1 MTKKTTK
8 KTTTKKVKRKDIQKE
23 DSLKELEVIDK
34 TNYRQFMILLYEN
47 TKSYDYEEVINKLT
61 SYKKWAYI
69 KHVPEVEE
77 KKEHVHA
84 IIILENKTSIS
95 SISKKLGV
103 PKQFIQSIQDLRQ
116 SVRYLIH
123 LGWDDKIQ
131 YDLEISVGAG
141 LPNNKAYRYTIVR
154 DMYKDKAISKLE
166 YRNYMIKQLGMD
178 IQEYPESLAEQ
189 QEIGVI
195 DEETQ
200 QELQQTQQNANIEGL
215 TASGNPSLNYA
226 RNMGGV

>member
-34 TNYRQFMILLYEN
+34 TNYRQFMILLYED
-47 TKSYDYEEVINKLT
+47 TTSYDYEEVINKLT

-69 KHVPEVEE
+69 KHVPEIEE

-103 PKQFIQSIQDLRQ
+103 PKQFIQSINDLRQ

-123 LGWDDKIQ
+123 LGWEDKVQ
-131 YDLEISVGAG
+131 YDLESVQVSDSFKKEF
-141 LPNNKAYRYTIVR
+141 NKCFDDKENEEVVINKIIEKINELKPYYKNSIDLKIELMRY
-154 DMYKDKAISKLE
+154 
-166 YRNYMIKQLGMD
+166 
-178 IQEYPESLAEQ
+178 LA
-189 QEIGVI
+189 
-195 DEETQ
+195 
-200 QELQQTQQNANIEGL
+200 IEGYSTVYKKYYQTFNEYIL
-215 TASGNPSLNYA
+215 SKYQSIDLRYS
-226 RNMGGV
+226 

>member
-34 TNYRQFMILLYEN
+34 TNYRQFMILLYED
-47 TKSYDYEEVINKLT
+47 TISYDYEEVINKLT

-84 IIILENKTSIS
+84 IIILDNKTSIS

-131 YDLEISVGAG
+131 YDIESVQVSDSFKKDF
-141 LPNNKAYRYTIVR
+141 NKCF
-154 DMYKDKAISKLE
+154 DDKENEEVIINKIIEKINELKPY
-166 YRNYMIKQLGMD
+166 YRNSIDLKIELMRY
-178 IQEYPESLAEQ
+178 LA
-189 QEIGVI
+189 
-195 DEETQ
+195 
-200 QELQQTQQNANIEGL
+200 IEGYSTTYKKYYQTFNEYIL
-215 TASGNPSLNYA
+215 SKYQAIDLRVS
-226 RNMGGV
+226 

>member
-34 TNYRQFMILLYEN
+34 TNYRQFMILLYED
-47 TKSYDYEEVINKLT
+47 TISYDYEEVINKLT

-69 KHVPEVEE
+69 KHIPEVEE
-77 KKEHVHA
+77 KKDHVHA
-84 IIILENKTSIS
+84 IIILDNKTSIS

-131 YDLEISVGAG
+131 YDIESVQVSDSFKKDF
-141 LPNNKAYRYTIVR
+141 NKCF
-154 DMYKDKAISKLE
+154 DDKENEEVIINKIIEKINELKPY
-166 YRNYMIKQLGMD
+166 YRNSIDLKIELMRY
-178 IQEYPESLAEQ
+178 LA
-189 QEIGVI
+189 
-195 DEETQ
+195 
-200 QELQQTQQNANIEGL
+200 IEGYSTTYKKYYQTFNEYIL
-215 TASGNPSLNYA
+215 SKYQAIDLRVS
-226 RNMGGV
+226 